1 MTCLRS
7 TLTRWFLVGLILGLV
22 PTVRTNAQD
31 DADAADDEAKQTQIA
46 ERFLG
51 VLEKNPRRGTAL
63 DRVYGYHVEF
73 GTLDKF
79 LDGLREKVKK
89 SPDDGAA
96 WMLLGLFESHRGED
110 GKAVEAFQKAEEFR
124 PTDALAPYYLGQ
136 SLLLVGQPEQ
146 AVEAFEKAISRNP
159 QRNDLLEIFQ
169 QLGRVHQ
176 RAQRAD
182 QALEVW
188 KRLESLFPNDPR
200 VQEQIAVTLVEE
212 GQYALAL
219 PRYEQLVKLVRDDY
233 RRTMF
238 QIEVAELKIRQN
250 QRDDGLKDL
259 EDILANLNPDS
270 WLHHDVRRRMEEVFL
285 RTGDQDGLVKYYEKW
300 TERHPEDVDAMA
312 RMAKFL
318 ASSARV
324 LEATQW
330 MEKALKLA
338 PKRTELRRAFIE
350 QLVDDQRYTEAIA
363 QYALLSKSD
372 PSNSDMLRDWG
383 KLVLRDKAE
392 DIEKRKAEATRIWR
406 EMVTA
411 HPKDAV
417 TVAQVADLFR
427 QANINEEAIA
437 LYQKS
442 IDLAPEEPQY
452 REYLGEFFHVL
463 KRPEEALAT
472 WKAIAEGPRRTAA
485 NVARLAE
492 VFNSFGYSKEST
504 AAIAEACK
512 LDPKDFSLELTA
524 ADYHNRAEKYDDA
537 MTFIA
542 AAEKLAANDDERESV
557 MKSRIEALQSS
568 RQLDE
573 EIARMAEK
581 VHDDKS
587 ATTQDWL
594 VLSRYYEADRQW
606 NEATETIGK
615 ALAMDA
621 KSIPALATAARIA
634 ELSGDFSRAAEMSR
648 QLAQTDRRSRS
659 DHLQNVA
666 RLESQMGRTEEALKA
681 GKELIASAPGN
692 TDNYEFFAQLC
703 FRLGKPD
710 EGLDALRKA
719 ARINPTEPHL
729 TTALGAALADQFRA
743 DEAIEVYWRAFD
755 RTEEVEDKTSLT
767 TKLTELYLQTNQF
780 DKLIERF
787 ERARQEDEKRREM
800 TICLAQA
807 YNTSGDYGTARR
819 EMESLL
825 NQETQ
830 DTNLLQQLSKLCE
843 QGSDVDAAID
853 YQRRL
858 AQIAP
863 GPETE
868 FRLAGLLQTRG
879 DRDEASEILV
889 KLTQREE
896 DPSRLLRSIDSL
908 LTQTNYESVIAITEP
923 RLSQQRD
930 DWELLYREIVAWAS
944 LEKQQEAKDRCQ
956 RLLAI
961 KIPHDTLGVTA
972 AEKLKQAQKKAKSDA
987 LRGISAQAPKRQTPM
1002 AMLGMASQVRQATG
1016 LDAERYYY
1024 GGNGPQRTWT
1034 PESFGLARMAAFGWL
1049 LKFEQDDRAKDTSP
1063 KKDDEEKNSFA
1074 DVLSKAASAKDAERE
1089 TIYDWMYVEQ
1099 LRGNNK
1105 SIYQI
1110 SKQLAQAGGKEERQF
1125 FLSSLRLRSI
1135 NPQQRVVSRAG
1146 NQAAKKDALSGDD
1159 LDLMLKCYEDA
1170 AKDDLSQEA
1179 NAANMGGQ
1187 IIYSTNG
1194 QMYVNVGGN
1203 WVQVSGVYG
1212 GSVFLGSILE
1222 ELKLAGRD
1230 EKAKEMLDTVVSRAK
1245 SATELSSALSL
1256 LASQEKFEG
1265 LEPLYTKWVA
1275 AAKDAI
1281 AKAPVATSKQQGRQP
1296 ANEPL
1301 ARQVTFITDWMA
1313 KLGPDE
1319 ENAQVLKILDSA
1331 LDISIEQAKKR
1342 RLAQSTRAQG
1352 PRAQQQQYYNTR
1364 LSLKYGKEQIAANVE
1379 FPHPD
1384 QYVDQSTLML
1394 LREVY
1399 EVFKRNDVLGDLPD
1413 HLRKRVAN
1421 AKPDDLIYEQLMLG
1435 YVLWW
1440 NEEQEEAVTLLTTA
1454 AEKLQDDP
1462 SFRLGMASL
1471 HESLGDVDRALEIVE
1486 SIAPRDQKLV
1496 QQRETMALQLAERLG
1511 DVDRARQAAER
1522 LFGLRLDN
1530 EAQLQLVARMRRLGL
1545 NEMAEAIISRVQRRS
1560 GNQTSSLATLM
1571 AMYQGQGKVDL
1582 AQQIAHTI
1590 LRRTTSPISAMSSGA
1605 RTSMRVRTQ
1614 EDGTRTQALQLLQQT
1629 GALKEMTERLEK
1641 QLEESPNS
1649 PRLYEQLIEFYQAA
1663 NTRDKVQALLE
1674 KAIAQRPEAVAL
1686 RVQLAKQLE
1695 QNGKLK
1701 EACDQYLEVLKQKPA
1716 MLSEDFYQIR
1726 NTFNRAQ
1733 RSRDL
1738 VKALEK
1744 INLQSMSQPYYLIDL
1759 VAELLQDRPG
1769 QTKEKEDDTEIALQL
1784 FERVFDAFPQYRN
1797 MLVSRI
1803 YNDKL
1808 WKNDRVYAL
1817 AKRGIIPSATEVAQ
1831 QPWYGLESIYS
1842 YSQGGQVNAMFHQL
1856 LGGINGTDKVA
1867 DLRTAIE
1874 AARKENPGWHGGE
1887 AMLALIEL
1895 KQNKKAEAKT
1905 RLEKLV
1911 EAEEVLKSM
1920 PPDACWIVG
1929 QELDQ
1934 FEDTRSLALKL
1945 FESAVT
1951 SDQRNRNQL
1960 QYSPVSRLVK
1970 LYGKIN
1976 RKEEARKLLQKQ
1988 LRDNT
1993 GDEYDVQ
2000 YSSYM
2005 KAENSIWAAGQYL
2018 ELGAAVDAVRLYRE
2032 LIDSDS
2038 LEQAGAW
2045 YGNRPDYFSN
2055 QAQNGLKKALASIK
2069 DVDAEEAIKQLLAPA
2084 GDVSPDHPVLDLMV
2098 SAPDAKTVR
2107 TQNLD
2112 SSLSKLLSTISQNT
2126 KVATEIDTRL
2136 AKLASEHPDDFSVPI
2151 ALAVFRQQSKNEH
2164 ATETLDEL
2172 AKMVDAKPL
2181 DEIPAGRRPNSRQ
2194 RREAFLRVPLW
2205 LVAREYVIKGDKKD
2219 EANKLAMQALEAA
2232 RRQVDNKAFVSILYD
2247 WGKLAADA
2255 GDRETAEQKWTELLS
2270 AVTKRPERREQPSR
2284 ELQRGKAAPMPAA
2297 PPKPVPTGGAQL
2309 NIRGNT
2315 NHELV
2320 GSLPGISWF
2329 AFLAPPTPSAGPTPA
2344 AAGPSPAPAEAV
2356 PPASPRG
2363 LGAGTTATTNKPT
2376 AADGIPPLTISQFRM
2391 ATEIAL
2397 AAAENGMPKLS
2408 QSAVQK
2414 AMAGGIPVPDPE
2426 KAAPNRR
2433 GMVVRA
2439 ATPFGQQAAEDSSP
2453 TEAEV
2458 ASTLRHIL
2466 EKWRGDDYS
2475 PAIVYELLH
2484 PIVLPVS
2491 RPADILL
2498 YADSSQIREA
2508 QAISLGSTLVDW
2520 AARAEKLADLS
2531 DRVSA
2536 RKKNPQAQVP
2546 AMVLQT
2552 LIDLKAKKLE
2562 AARADLEELSK
2573 AVEGAAPSQMVQIAC
2588 LAAIPASERTELQEP
2603 AFRILQAAVRELSQR
2618 NSGNGELSLGGI
2630 VGKVNRHLAKE
2641 PDKVKTFFDTFLA
2654 GRQAHYARYGG
2665 DYGLYIQWQD
2675 WALVANEA
2683 ARAGTPT
2690 VALDYMGRATDYTH
2704 QNYSRPSLTTA
2715 LARSIRLLR
2724 ALPAQERYDAWRD
2737 WTLPAKTRQTV
2748 RVLAEWTE
2756 PTTAPDIF
2764 IPKEQLK
2771 SLDRSETLACNL
2783 IELIDSAEK
2792 AGKLEELREQ
2802 AGAAFEQKISG
2813 ANILQALLHIRANE
2827 PKPVEAIVA
2836 DLAKTL
2842 PDRLKKNSN
2851 QVSTVVWGDY
2861 LVYRECLQSPEF
2873 ASLAEKLRGPLTSAL
2888 RGSDT
2893 LVHMSNDRLLRTATD
2908 TGATYRPG
2916 SPSGFQHWLAVS
2928 PRDITSSL
2936 KPSWL
2941 LHEGDVTHLPG
2952 PGGDTLQFKYP
2963 ITGDFQ
2969 FSADCFDGGT
2979 TDGELGYGGMIVES
2993 HPPVTIS
3000 TLSSHESLRRPN
3012 AQRRPGYNRVEIH
3025 LTGGKLKYFV
3035 NNALAY
3041 EEDASPTS
3049 PWPLLYAHGPRMSV
3063 FKNIAITGNPVI
3075 PREVPLFSGNRM
3087 DGWNCAFF
3095 GETQPRLRIM
3105 AEKPKDEGDYIN
3117 QDQNNEPSEHDWQVR
3132 DGELAGRSDAN
3143 LSEYRQCWLYYQRP
3157 LCEQETFSYEFF
3169 YAPGTQMTHPSVG
3182 RLAFLLEPDGVNLHW
3197 IGNPNWDDA
3206 VIGIVTEN
3214 RVTEADC
3221 RRGPA
3226 KLPLKENDWN
3236 KVSVKL
3242 NGDKVSIAL
3251 NDTEVYE
3258 RPLEAANQRLFGLF
3272 HDKRRAA
3279 KVRKAVLSGPWP
3291 EQFNSELQGSL
3302 IANSEQHSDADRRLI
3317 SGLLADVFAEHDISK
3332 VVDHA
3337 KSLSNADRLEFLKQW
3352 VLPAADHANV
3362 RLYYQFAPIAKT
3374 KAEETALAALPH
3386 DGLICPAVDLIDTAA
3401 KANKLAELRQQ
3412 ISDLKPANDL
3422 EKRGQL
3428 ALLAIASM
3436 KQGDDEAVRKLMTE
3450 LDALVNRKLP
3460 KETPIRERVPEFVVG
3475 WLATEG
3481 PALRFAALDLA
3492 QRLVDVDRD
3501 KKFDSGNI
3509 VWRRNINTMLGR
3521 AESALLWSA
3530 DDLHS
3535 AHPRELK
3542 QWSVV
3547 GDRHP
3552 DIKSQGA
3559 RPYQW
3564 DSASGLA
3571 QYRTVGAWSRMYFQS
3586 PLRGK
3591 FEIICEHTTGNNNVL
3606 AATYGGHAVT
3616 PLEDLKSKRII
3627 TMPRDVRSANAEL
3640 KIPNWGS
3647 IADFR
3652 MVVDDTKVTTFVNG
3666 VQVHEEFVTPGPGPW
3681 VVLHSNYVGNNS
3693 TLQNLRIVG
3702 KPEIPAEIDLIDTMS
3717 APFWQTDLYGESVS
3731 YDGKDENAVWR
3742 RAGEELIGELRKDK
3756 SAQPLESILAY
3767 QRPILEDGTIEFEI
3781 SYAPGEFEVH
3791 PVVGRTAF
3799 VLHPDGV
3806 KLHTMTDA
3814 SWESSGLKPDNE
3826 SAIEGAAES
3835 VPLKPSDWNKV
3846 SLTLKGDVLTLAVNG
3861 KEVAKHTLAEPP
3873 AERFFGLFRY
3883 ADKTQCRVRRLVYRG
3898 GWPKELPD
3906 LAHQEL
3912 AFPKGGPL
3920 ADATSKATDTTDLA
3934 FSKPQKDLEQQG
3946 ITAKDE
3952 TGVKF
3957 SDSGVAIEVAKP
3969 TEAEKPVGVLL
3980 KRRIEGDC
3988 DVVVDFD
3995 DLQLAPNTSKAPRG
4009 FALRMKFD
4017 GKDAAPELCAEI
4029 AIIAT
4034 KDGKQSLAANL
4045 FHRGLDGSL
4054 SSDPQQI
4061 TGDWKAGRFRIV
4073 RHEGLVHC
4081 LFAEKKSDDFRL
4093 LATYPAGYAPISEF
4107 EVVGYS
4113 NGESPAD
4120 GDKPLVRA
4128 VAEKL
4133 VVRTLG
4139 TTDSAA
4145 RSATASKDKA
4155 IK

>member
-7 TLTRWFLVGLILGLV
+7 KLTRWFLVVLVLGLV
-22 PTVRTNAQD
+22 PAVRTSAQE
-31 DADAADDEAKQTQIA
+31 DADAAAEDEAKQTQIA

-63 DRVYGYHVEF
+63 DRVYGHHVEF
-73 GTLDKF
+73 GTLDTF
-79 LDGLREKVKK
+79 LGGLREKVKK
-89 SPDDGAA
+89 TPDDGAA

-110 GKAVEAFQKAEEFR
+110 GKAVEAFLKAEEFR

-146 AVEAFEKAISRNP
+146 AVEAFEKAIARNP

-176 RAQRAD
+176 RAQRTD

-250 QRDDGLKDL
+250 QRDNGLKDL

-300 TERHPEDVDAMA
+300 TKRHPEDVDAMA

-324 LEATQW
+324 PEATQW

-350 QLVDDQRYTEAIA
+350 QLIDDQRFTEAIA
-363 QYALLSKSD
+363 QYALLAKSD
-372 PSNSDMLRDWG
+372 PGNSDMLRDWG

-417 TVAQVADLFR
+417 TTAQVADLFR

-442 IDLAPEEPQY
+442 IELAPEEPQY

-463 KRPEEALAT
+463 KKPEEALAT
-472 WKAIAEGPRRTAA
+472 WKAITEGPRRTAV

-492 VFNSFGYSKEST
+492 VYNSFGYSKEST

-512 LDPKDFSLELTA
+512 LDAKDFSLELTA
-524 ADYHNRAEKYDDA
+524 ADYHTRAEKYDDA
-537 MTFIA
+537 MAFIA

-573 EIARMAEK
+573 EIARMAAK

-606 NEATETIGK
+606 NEATEAIGK

-703 FRLGKPD
+703 FRLGKPE

-767 TKLTELYLQTNQF
+767 TKLTELYMQTNQF

-868 FRLAGLLQTRG
+868 FRLAGLLQSRG

-961 KIPHDTLGVTA
+961 RIPHDALGVTA

-1002 AMLGMASQVRQATG
+1002 TMLGMAAQVRQATG
-1016 LDAERYYY
+1016 LDAERNYYS
-1024 GGNGPQRTWT
+1024 GSGPPRTWT
-1034 PESFGLARMAAFGWL
+1034 PDSFGLARMAAYGWQ

-1063 KKDDEEKNSFA
+1063 KKDDEEKNSFTDA
-1074 DVLSKAASAKDAERE
+1074 LSKAASAKDAERE

-1110 SKQLAQAGGKEERQF
+1110 SKQLAQSGGKEERQF
-1125 FLSSLRLRSI
+1125 FLSTLRLRSI
-1135 NPQQRVVSRAG
+1135 NPQQRVVSRSG
-1146 NQAAKKDALSGDD
+1146 NQAPKKDALSGDD

-1230 EKAKEMLDTVVSRAK
+1230 EKAKEMLDAMVGRAK
-1245 SATELSSALSL
+1245 SANELSAALSL
-1256 LASQEKFEG
+1256 LISQEKFDA
-1265 LEPLYTKWVA
+1265 LEPLFTKWVA

-1301 ARQVTFITDWMA
+1301 TRQVSFITDWMA

-1413 HLRKRVAN
+1413 HLRKRVTS

-1605 RTSMRVRTQ
+1605 RSSMRVRTQ

-1649 PRLYEQLIEFYQAA
+1649 PRLYEQLIEFYQAS

-1674 KAIAQRPEAVAL
+1674 KAIAQRPDAAPL

-1716 MLSEDFYQIR
+1716 MLSQDFYQIR

-1733 RSRDL
+1733 RSLDL

-1744 INLQSMSQPYYLIDL
+1744 VNLQSMSQPYYLIDL
-1759 VAELLQDRPG
+1759 VTELLQDRPG
-1769 QTKEKEDDTEIALQL
+1769 QNKQDDTEIALQL
-1784 FERVFDAFPQYRN
+1784 FERVFDAFPSYRN

-1817 AKRGIIPSATEVAQ
+1817 AKRGIIPSATEVSQ

-1874 AARKENPGWHGGE
+1874 AARKENPAWHGGE

-1895 KQNKKAEAKT
+1895 KQNKKAEAKA

-1911 EAEEVLKSM
+1911 EAEDVLKAM

-1934 FEDTRSLALKL
+1934 FEDTRGLALKL

-1951 SDQRNRNQL
+1951 SDQRNRQQL
-1960 QYSPVSRLVK
+1960 QYSPVSRLVT

-1988 LRDNT
+1988 LRDMT

-2000 YSSYM
+2000 YSSYI

-2018 ELGAAVDAVRLYRE
+2018 DLGAAVDAVRLYRE

-2038 LEQAGAW
+2038 LEQAGMW

-2069 DVDAEEAIKQLLAPA
+2069 DVEAEEAIKQLLSPA
-2084 GDVSPDHPVLDLMV
+2084 GDVSPDHPILDLMV

-2136 AKLASEHPDDFSVPI
+2136 VKLASEHPDDFSVPI

-2164 ATETLDEL
+2164 AAETLDEL
-2172 AKMVDAKPL
+2172 AKMVAAKPL

-2205 LVAREYVIKGDKKD
+2205 LVAREYVVKGDKKD
-2219 EANKLAMQALEAA
+2219 EANKLAVQALEAA

-2255 GDRETAEQKWTELLS
+2255 GDHELAEQKWTELL
-2270 AVTKRPERREQPSR
+2270 AVVTKRPERREQPGKQP
-2284 ELQRGKAAPMPAA
+2284 QRGKPAPAGPTTPAPA
-2297 PPKPVPTGGAQL
+2297 GGAQWHF
-2309 NIRGNT
+2309 RGNT
-2315 NHELV
+2315 QLELLS
-2320 GSLPGISWF
+2320 SLPGFSWF
-2329 AFLAPPTPSAGPTPA
+2329 AFLAPAPSASANPSSPPA
-2344 AAGPSPAPAEAV
+2344 APE
-2356 PPASPRG
+2356 PPASPLRPTPG
-2363 LGAGTTATTNKPT
+2363 KTSATNQPA
-2376 AADGIPPLTISQFRM
+2376 AADIIPPLTISQFRM

-2426 KAAPNRR
+2426 KAAPARR
-2433 GMVVRA
+2433 GMVIR
-2439 ATPFGQQAAEDSSP
+2439 TSNSFGQQSDGEDTSP

-2458 ASTLRHIL
+2458 ASTIRHIL
-2466 EKWRGDDYS
+2466 EKWRGDDYP
-2475 PAIVYELLH
+2475 PAIVYDLLH
-2484 PIVLPVS
+2484 PIVLPAS

-2546 AMVLQT
+2546 AVVLQT
-2552 LIDLKAKKLE
+2552 LIDLRAKKLE

-2573 AVEGAAPSQMVQIAC
+2573 AVERGASSQMVQVAC
-2588 LAAIPASERTELQEP
+2588 LAALPASERSELEEP
-2603 AFRILQAAVRELSQR
+2603 AFKILQAAVRQLNQH
-2618 NSGNGELSLGGI
+2618 NTDNDELSLGGI
-2630 VGKVNRHLAKE
+2630 VGKVNSHLAKE
-2641 PDKVKTFFDTFLA
+2641 PDKVKSFFDTFLA
-2654 GRQAHYARYGG
+2654 GRQAHYSRYGG
-2665 DYGLYIQWQD
+2665 NYGLYIQWQD
-2675 WALVANEA
+2675 WARVANEA

-2704 QNYSRPSLTTA
+2704 ENYSRPSLTTA

-2724 ALPAQERYDAWRD
+2724 ALPAKERYDAWRD
-2737 WTLPAKTRQTV
+2737 WTLPAKTRLTL
-2748 RVLAEWTE
+2748 RVVAEWTE

-2764 IPKEQLK
+2764 FPKEQLK

-2783 IELIDSAEK
+2783 IELIDAAEK

-2802 AGAAFEQKISG
+2802 TGAAFEQKVPG

-2827 PKPVEAIVA
+2827 PQLVKAIVA
-2836 DLAKTL
+2836 ELAKTL

-2893 LVHMSNDRLLRTATD
+2893 LVHMDNDRLLRTATD

-2993 HPPVTIS
+2993 HPPVVIS

-3025 LTGGKLKYFV
+3025 VTGGKLKYFV

-3063 FKNIAITGNPVI
+3063 FKNIAMSGNPVI

-3095 GETQPRLRIM
+3095 GESQPRLRIM
-3105 AEKPKDEGDYIN
+3105 AEKPEDENDYIN

-3132 DGELAGRSDAN
+3132 DGELAGRSDSN

-3157 LCEQETFSYEFF
+3157 LCDQEIFSYEFF
-3169 YAPGTQMTHPSVG
+3169 YAPGTQMTHPTVG
-3182 RLAFLLEPDGVNLHW
+3182 RLAFLLESDGVNLHW
-3197 IGNPNWDDA
+3197 IGNPSWDDA
-3206 VIGIVTEN
+3206 VLGIATEN
-3214 RVTEADC
+3214 RVTEADS

-3226 KLPLKENDWN
+3226 KLPLKENEWN
-3236 KVSVKL
+3236 KVAVKL
-3242 NGDKVSIAL
+3242 KGDNVSITL
-3251 NDTEVYE
+3251 NDVEVYE
-3258 RPLEAANQRLFGLF
+3258 RTLEPANQRLIGLF
-3272 HDKRRAA
+3272 HDKRQTA
-3279 KVRKAVLSGPWP
+3279 KVRKAVLAGPWP
-3291 EQFNSELQGSL
+3291 EQFNSDLQRDLVATS
-3302 IANSEQHSDADRRLI
+3302 AQTTDADRRLI
-3317 SGLLADVFAEHDISK
+3317 SGVLGDVFKEHDISN
-3332 VVDHA
+3332 VVDAA
-3337 KSLSNADRLEFLKQW
+3337 KSLNDIERLEFLKEW
-3352 VLPAADHANV
+3352 VLPAADHANI

-3374 KAEETALAALPH
+3374 SADEAALAALPH
-3386 DGLICPAVDLIDTAA
+3386 DGLICPAVELIDAAA
-3401 KANKLAELRQQ
+3401 KANKLAELRKQ
-3412 ISDLKPANDL
+3412 IGDLKPVSDL

-3428 ALLAIASM
+3428 ALLAIADL
-3436 KQGDDEAVRKLMTE
+3436 KQGDDNAVRKSMTE
-3450 LDALVNRKLP
+3450 LDGLVNRKLP
-3460 KETPIRERVPEFVVG
+3460 KETPIRERAPEFVVG
-3475 WLATEG
+3475 WLATERPTLG
-3481 PALRFAALDLA
+3481 FAALDLA
-3492 QRLVDVDRD
+3492 RRLVNVDRD

-3521 AESALLWSA
+3521 AESAIRWSA
-3530 DDLHS
+3530 GDVHP
-3535 AHPRELK
+3535 AHPRNLK
-3542 QWSVV
+3542 QWSVI

-3564 DSASGLA
+3564 DSAPGVA

-3606 AATYGGHAVT
+3606 TATYGGHAVT
-3616 PLEDLKSKRII
+3616 PLENLKSKRII
-3627 TMPRDVRSANAEL
+3627 TMPRDNRSANAEL

-3666 VQVHEEFVTPGPGPW
+3666 VQIHEEFVTPGPGPW
-3681 VVLHSNYVGNNS
+3681 VALHSNYVGNNS

-3702 KPEIPAEIDLIDTMS
+3702 KPEVPAEIDLIDTMS

-3731 YDGKDENAVWR
+3731 YDGKDEDAVWR
-3742 RAGEELIGELRKDK
+3742 RAGEEIIGELRKDK
-3756 SAQPLESILAY
+3756 SAKPLESILAY
-3767 QRPILEDGTIEFEI
+3767 QRPMLEDGAIEFEI

-3799 VLHPDGV
+3799 LLRPEGV
-3806 KLHTMTDA
+3806 KLHTMTGA
-3814 SWESSGLKPDNE
+3814 QWETSGLKPDNE
-3826 SAIEGAAES
+3826 SVIEGAAGS
-3835 VPLKPSDWNKV
+3835 VPLKPNDWNKV
-3846 SLTLKGDVLTLAVNG
+3846 ALTLKGDVLTVAVNG
-3861 KEVAKHTLAEPP
+3861 PDVAKHTLAEPP

-3883 ADKTQCRVRRLVYRG
+3883 ADKTKCRVRRLVYRG

-3912 AFPKGGPL
+3912 AFPKAGPL
-3920 ADATSKATDTTDLA
+3920 ADLTSKATATTDLV
-3934 FSKPQKDLEQQG
+3934 FNKPQEDLEQQG
-3946 ITAKDE
+3946 ISLIEEA
-3952 TGVKF
+3952 GVML
-3957 SDSGVAIEVAKP
+3957 SNAGVAIEVAKP
-3969 TEAEKPVGVLL
+3969 TKAEKPVGVLF
-3980 KRRIEGDC
+3980 KRSVEGDC

-3995 DLQLAPNTSKAPRG
+3995 ELQLAPITSDAPRG

-4017 GKDAAPELCAEI
+4017 GKDAAQDLCAEI
-4029 AIIAT
+4029 AIVAA
-4034 KDGKQSLAANL
+4034 KDGKQGLAANL
-4045 FHRGLDGSL
+4045 THRGLDGSL
-4054 SSDPQQI
+4054 ASDPQQI
-4061 TGDWKAGRFRIV
+4061 TGEWKAGRFRIV

-4093 LATYPAGYAPISEF
+4093 LATYPAGYSPISEF

-4113 NGESPAD
+4113 NGEAQAE

-4128 VAEKL
+4128 IAEKL

-4139 TTDSAA
+4139 TAESANRSAA
-4145 RSATASKDKA
+4145 ASKDKA